1 MHDDPRDQGPDA
13 TVPQLAPPLTPPVRD
28 TEKAAR
34 AASPTG
40 RRGRSTVVGA
50 LVVGGIAGAVIL
62 GPLTTMAASPASP
75 APAAVTESP
84 STGTGTGTGTGAAAA
99 PATGTDSDTEA
110 HESKGGHTEAT
121 TDTSVVA
128 KAIGISESDLQT
140 ALQGG
145 QTVAAVAKA
154 HNVALQVVIDALVA
168 DGQAE
173 LDAAVKAGTLTQAQA
188 DAGKAALTQRATDQA
203 NGSFKGGPGGPG
215 GHGPDGGH
223 VEATTDTSIA
233 AKAIGISEA
242 DLLAALATGKTVADV
257 AAAHGV
263 ATQTVINALVAD
275 GQSELA
281 AEVAS
286 GAITQAQADAKKAEV
301 TQRATDQVNSTFS
314 GDHD

>member
-13 TVPQLAPPLTPPVRD
+13 PVPPLAPPLMPPVREID
-28 TEKAAR
+28 NPAR
-34 AASPTG
+34 AASPAG
-40 RRGRSTVVGA
+40 RGTKSTVVGA

-62 GPLTTMAASPASP
+62 GPLTTLAASPASP
-75 APAAVTESP
+75 APSAVTASP
-84 STGTGTGTGTGAAAA
+84 SAGTGTAGA
-99 PATGTDSDTEA
+99 PTTGTDSDTDA
-110 HESKGGHTEAT
+110 NDNHGGHIEAT
-121 TDTSVVA
+121 TDASVVA
-128 KAIGISESDLQT
+128 KAIGISEADLQT

-173 LDAAVKAGTLTQAQA
+173 LDAAVKAGTITQAQA
-188 DAGKAALTQRATDQA
+188 DAQKAEVVQRATDQA
-203 NGSFKGGPGGPG
+203 NGSFTGGRGDHGG
-215 GHGPDGGH
+215 GHT
-223 VEATTDTSIA
+223 EATTDTSVA

-257 AAAHGV
+257 AAAHNV
-263 ATQTVINALVAD
+263 PAQTVIDALVAD
-275 GQSELA
+275 GQAELA

-286 GAITQAQADAKKAEV
+286 GAITQTQADAQKAEV

-314 GDHD
+314 GGHH